1 MEFVKSG
8 TEVPPEKNRMDK
20 KPLLIFIALVVIFA
34 LEGIVPHYRGRT
46 SRLRHALPHVLTA
59 LLNGLLTRF
68 VLAGMTI
75 RAINWAKGNA
85 LGLTH
90 WFSFSLYTETVIVFV
105 LFDIW
110 MYFWHRL
117 NHRVGFFWRFH
128 RAHHADIEMDTTTA
142 LRFHPGE
149 LILSTFIRMPVLVLL
164 GMSFGQLVF
173 FEVLLNLSTLFHHS
187 NLAVPEQW
195 DRLLRMAIVTPNI
208 HRVHHSVNVSETN
221 SNYTSLLSVW
231 DRLYRSFQTR
241 EDTRSITIGLPRF
254 RETKWQRFRGFLIIP
269 FDEARGVRGAISS

>member
-1 MEFVKSG
+1 
-8 TEVPPEKNRMDK
+8 MDK
-20 KPLLIFIALVVIFA
+20 KPLLIFIALVVIFV

-46 SRLRHALPHVLTA
+46 SRLRHALPHILTA

-75 RAINWAKGNA
+75 RVIDWAEGNA

-90 WFSFSLYTETVIVFV
+90 WFSFSLYTGTVIVFV

-110 MYFWHRL
+110 MYFWHWL

-149 LILSTFIRMPVLVLL
+149 LILSTFIRMPVFVLL

-173 FEVLLNLSTLFHHS
+173 FEALLNLSTLFHHS
-187 NLAVPEQW
+187 NLAVPERW
-195 DRLLRMAIVTPNI
+195 DRLLRMAIVTPNM
-208 HRVHHSVNVSETN
+208 HRVHHSVKVLETN

-231 DRLYRSFQTR
+231 DRLYQSFRSR
-241 EDTRSITIGLPRF
+241 EDTRLITIGLPQF
-254 RETKWQRFRGFLIIP
+254 REAKWQQLWGFLITP
-269 FDEARGVRGAISS
+269 AQ